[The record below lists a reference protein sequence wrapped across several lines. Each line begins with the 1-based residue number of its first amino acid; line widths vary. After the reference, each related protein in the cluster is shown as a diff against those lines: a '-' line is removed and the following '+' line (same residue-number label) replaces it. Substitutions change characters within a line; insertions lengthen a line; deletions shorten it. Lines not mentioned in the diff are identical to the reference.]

1 MRDWI
6 SVEDKLPEK
15 SETWKE
21 YLISVFVPYND
32 KHLVTTA
39 MYDSR
44 QKIWHWHPFSEEQTI
59 NAIIPPC
66 DVDGGETTITHW
78 MPLPESPYE
87 F

>member
-21 YLISVFVPYND
+21 YLIAVFVPYND

-44 QKIWHWHPFSEEQTI
+44 QKIWHWHPYCPNCGAKMDKKRLTKEEKI
-59 NAIIPPC
+59 
-66 DVDGGETTITHW
+66 
-78 MPLPESPYE
+78 
-87 F
+87 